1 MLALDAVLEVELV
14 LEFEADFAPKKPATG
29 LGSGTTPNLAIR
41 FWRKS
46 RRQGACDRMRRG
58 CVDMWVVKKR
68 MTCENVREVMSEMM
82 REIE

>member
-1 MLALDAVLEVELV
+1 
-14 LEFEADFAPKKPATG
+14 
-29 LGSGTTPNLAIR
+29 
-41 FWRKS
+41 
-46 RRQGACDRMRRG
+46 MRRG